1 MRIRESGEYSGNIGI
16 DVIRIYEASVRARI
30 FEERLL
36 QMVLFSPKE
45 ICLPCTLQGDLSVC
59 SPWPIF

>member
-1 MRIRESGEYSGNIGI
+1 MRESGEYSGNIGI

-36 QMVLFSPKE
+36 QLVLLSPKE
-45 ICLPCTLQGDLSVC
+45 ICLPYTLQSDLSVC
-59 SPWPIF
+59 SPWPVF

>member
-1 MRIRESGEYSGNIGI
+1 MRESGEYSGNIGI
-16 DVIRIYEASVRARI
+16 DVIRIYETSVRARI

-45 ICLPCTLQGDLSVC
+45 ICLPSTLQSDLSVC
-59 SPWPIF
+59 SPWPVF